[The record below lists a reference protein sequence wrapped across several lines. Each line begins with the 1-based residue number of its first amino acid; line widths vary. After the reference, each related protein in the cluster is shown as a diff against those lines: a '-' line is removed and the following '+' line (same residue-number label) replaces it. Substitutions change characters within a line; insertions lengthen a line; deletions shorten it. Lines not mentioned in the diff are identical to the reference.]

1 MNATVRKVYY
11 LMLAALMLVNF
22 PAMAIEIEVIGLFK
36 NAALVNIDG
45 HRRLLKAGI
54 ESVEGVKL
62 IQADSDGA
70 TVVHNDEK
78 IELVLSGK
86 ITTAFEKPTKKTVQ
100 IVGRNNQ
107 FKTQGTVNGR
117 SVGFLVDTGATIV
130 AMNRHQ
136 AANLGLAYERGRFSR
151 VETAGGVVYAHQIF
165 VDTMTVGGITVANVE
180 VAVLEGQHPTDILL
194 GMSFLK
200 HVEIRKSEGL
210 MTLVSKL

>member
-1 MNATVRKVYY
+1 MNAIVGKVIY
-11 LMLAALMLVNF
+11 LPLAALMLVNSA
-22 PAMAIEIEVIGLFK
+22 AMAIEIEVIGLFK

-45 HRRLLKAGI
+45 ERRLLKAGI

-62 IQADSDGA
+62 IQADASGA
-70 TVVHNDEK
+70 TVLHNDEK
-78 IELVLSGK
+78 IELELSGK
-86 ITTAFEKPTKKTVQ
+86 ITTTFGKPTNKTVQ

-107 FKTQGTVNGR
+107 FRTQGAVNGR

-130 AMNRHQ
+130 AMNSYQ
-136 AANLGLAYERGRFSR
+136 AANLGLAYEVGRFSR
-151 VETAGGVVYAHQIF
+151 VETAGGVVDAHQIF
-165 VDTMTVGGITVANVE
+165 VDSITVGGITVANVE